1 MRVAIVHDWLNQRGG
16 AEDVLERMQA
26 LYPAAPVFTSIYAP
40 ETMPAAYR
48 QWDIR
53 TAFTNRLPGIHR
65 RHQPYLLLYPL
76 AFAGFNLAGHNVIL
90 SNKSGFCME
99 VRKPAG
105 ALHVCYCLTPTR
117 YVWSLEDYAAREPIP
132 AGMLAALRLLVP
144 WLQRRERAAA
154 RSVDHFLAISS
165 AVQQRIALH
174 YGRESTVLHP
184 PVETARFAPMAAPGD
199 YFLVVSRLVPYKR
212 IDLAVRACTSLQLP
226 LVVAGEGRDLQRL
239 QQMAGPT
246 IKFIGRVP
254 AAGLPDLLAGCR
266 AFIFPG
272 LEDFGIAPVQALAS
286 GRPVI
291 AFAGGGALDYV
302 DAQHTG
308 CLFQEQTVEALEAAL
323 RSIRP
328 QDYEPAALQR
338 FALQFDVSVF
348 DERLRAFIA
357 KHAPA

>member
-1 MRVAIVHDWLNQRGG
+1 MRLAIVHDWLNQRGG

-26 LYPAAPVFTSIYAP
+26 LHPAAPVFTSIYAP
-40 ETMPAAYR
+40 QLMPATYQ
-48 QWDIR
+48 QWNIR

-65 RHQPYLLLYPL
+65 HHRPYLLLYPL
-76 AFAGFNLAGHNVIL
+76 AFASLNLSGYNVIL

-99 VRKPAG
+99 VRKPPG
-105 ALHVCYCLTPTR
+105 AVHLCYCLTPTR
-117 YVWSLEDYAAREPIP
+117 YVWNLEDYAAREPIP
-132 AGMLAALRLLVP
+132 AAMLAALRLLLP

-165 AVQQRIALH
+165 AVRQRIALH
-174 YGRESTVLHP
+174 YGRESSVLHP
-184 PVETARFAPMAAPGD
+184 PVDTARFAPAAETAD

-212 IDLAVRACTSLQLP
+212 IDLAVRACTNLQLP
-226 LVVAGEGRDLQRL
+226 LVVAGAGRDQQRL
-239 QQMAGPT
+239 QAMAGPT

-254 AAGLPDLLAGCR
+254 QAELPALLAGCR

-286 GRPVI
+286 GRPVV

-302 DAQHTG
+302 DAQRTG
-308 CLFQEQTVEALEAAL
+308 CLFHEQTVEALEAAL
-323 RSIRP
+323 RSLRP

-338 FALQFDVSVF
+338 FALQFDARVF

>member
-1 MRVAIVHDWLNQRGG
+1 MRVTIVHDWLNQRGG
-16 AEDVLERMQA
+16 AEDVLERIQA

-40 ETMPAAYR
+40 EKMPAAYR

-65 RHQPYLLLYPL
+65 RHQPYLLFYPL
-76 AFAGFNLAGHNVIL
+76 AFASFNLAGHNLIL

-99 VRKPAG
+99 VRKPEG
-105 ALHVCYCLTPTR
+105 AVHVCYCLTPTR
-117 YVWSLEDYAAREPIP
+117 YIWNLEDYAAREPIP
-132 AGMLAALRLLVP
+132 GAMLAVLRLLVP

-154 RSVDHFLAISS
+154 RCVDHFLAISS

-184 PVETARFAPMAAPGD
+184 PVETARFAPTAAAGD

-212 IDLAVRACTSLQLP
+212 IDLAVRACTNLQLP

-246 IKFIGRVP
+246 VKFIGRVP

-272 LEDFGIAPVQALAS
+272 LEEI
-286 GRPVI
+286 GRAHV
-291 AFAGGGALDYV
+291 
-302 DAQHTG
+302 
-308 CLFQEQTVEALEAAL
+308 
-323 RSIRP
+323 
-328 QDYEPAALQR
+328 
-338 FALQFDVSVF
+338 
-348 DERLRAFIA
+348 
-357 KHAPA
+357 

>member
-184 PVETARFAPMAAPGD
+184 PVETARFARMAAPGD

-212 IDLAVRACTSLQLP
+212 IDLAVRACTNLQLP

-254 AAGLPDLLAGCR
+254 AAGLPELLAGCR

-323 RSIRP
+323 QSIRP
-328 QDYEPAALQR
+328 QDYEPAALQA